1 MNHEKKGK
9 KSRQYFINL
18 QRWRSLVALIA
29 CCDTFL
35 FTVAAIVSSMIHYS
49 MMGWTIRD
57 YFRYFT
63 TLSNLL
69 TALAAVF
76 IIPFAINGLRKKR
89 FVYPQWLFLMHYMG
103 TIYTTITFVFAMV
116 FIYPWDPEFAFGGVH
131 LYLHVI
137 CPIAILI
144 AFELV
149 EGSTLITRRY
159 TLKCL
164 IPFFIYSLVYVVMV
178 VGIGEEHGGWEDL
191 YMLNTFVPF
200 YISLPAVWLFSYVIA
215 SLIRI
220 LSNRLNKQRRN
231 NMLAHWKENMEPVE
245 INIEIYGLG
254 RYMGQQDTNNE
265 LSIPYDILEML
276 AEKYSMDISA
286 LMNVYMKGLLD
297 AVSEKGRKNTLCSD

>member
-1 MNHEKKGK
+1 MKHGIEEKKT
-9 KSRQYFINL
+9 RQYFIDL
-18 QRWRSLVALIA
+18 QRWKSLVALIA
-29 CCDTFL
+29 CCDTFF
-35 FTVAAIVSSMIHYS
+35 FTVAAIVSSLIRYS
-49 MMGWTIRD
+49 RMGWTIRD

-89 FVYPQWLFLMHYMG
+89 FVYPKWLFLLHYMG

-116 FIYPWDPEFAFGGVH
+116 FIYPWDPGFAFGGVQ

-159 TLKCL
+159 SIMCL

-178 VGIGEEHGGWEDL
+178 VVIGEEHGGWEDL

-200 YISLPAVWLFSYVIA
+200 YISLPAIWLFSYVIA

-220 LSNRLNKQRRN
+220 LANGLNKRRRSR
-231 NMLAHWKENMEPVE
+231 MLAHWKEDMEPVE

-254 RYMGQQDTNNE
+254 RYMGMQDTINE
-265 LSIPYDILEML
+265 LSVPYDILQMIGER
-276 AEKYSMDISA
+276 YSMEPAA
-286 LMNVYMKGLLD
+286 LMKVYMKGLLD
-297 AVSEKGRKNTLCSD
+297 AVKEKS